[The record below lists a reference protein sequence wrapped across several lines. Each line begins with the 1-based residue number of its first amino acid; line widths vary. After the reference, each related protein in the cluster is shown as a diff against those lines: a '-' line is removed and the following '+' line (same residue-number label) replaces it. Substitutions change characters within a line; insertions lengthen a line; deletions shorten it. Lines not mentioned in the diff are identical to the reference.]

1 MGVTSSTSRL
11 EGEDVDVEDAAP
23 VTLDEDTR
31 QMNAI
36 GAPASQT
43 GGGSQQKRA
52 RRYTRS
58 AASTKSAAKSKGHYA
73 AVRKTR
79 RR

>member
-11 EGEDVDVEDAAP
+11 EGDDVDVEDAAP

-31 QMNAI
+31 QMNVI

-43 GGGSQQKRA
+43 GGGKRS
-52 RRYTRS
+52 RRHTRS
-58 AASTKSAAKSKGHYA
+58 AASAKSAAKSKGHYA